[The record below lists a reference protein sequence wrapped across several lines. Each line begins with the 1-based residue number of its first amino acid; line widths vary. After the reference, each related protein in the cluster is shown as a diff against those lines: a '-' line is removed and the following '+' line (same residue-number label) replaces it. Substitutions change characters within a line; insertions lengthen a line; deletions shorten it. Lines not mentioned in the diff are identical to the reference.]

1 MTACDGG
8 DGATTGTT
16 GAAGGM
22 PCGDGTSRIE
32 LGSPHRGGP
41 TALFTTRGG
50 TLYVTARRFESG
62 GAFDPGP
69 GQGVTLVFIGPADRP
84 PTLDEQRGVVTN
96 TQVELTVRQNQFMP
110 FELAAGRYGLW
121 TSTGGDVVVASCAE
135 GSLTDPAPAGG
146 GRK

>member
-16 GAAGGM
+16 NEPAGM
-22 PCGDGTSRIE
+22 PCGEGASRVE

-41 TALFTTRGG
+41 TAVFTTRGG

-69 GQGVTLVFIGPADRP
+69 GRGVTLVFLGPADRP

-96 TQVELTVRQNQFMP
+96 TLVELTVRQDQFMSFDLP
-110 FELAAGRYGLW
+110 AGRYWLW
-121 TSTGGDVVVASCAE
+121 TSTGGDVVVASCTESAL
-135 GSLTDPAPAGG
+135 SDPAPV
-146 GRK
+146 GRANR